1 MTVPPQTA
9 WRREYLRSM
18 KKKSIRRDI
27 AGSACKARSTLSGI
41 RMMVGSEEGT
51 SSSGSGESTGI
62 GLAAKI
68 ISVQNMRRLQYTVVT
83 IVAIYQEVRRRSCA
97 ATVQYLLAAQP
108 SIRAFSPSGKL
119 QEADVSEDETRD
131 ILIHIRVTVGS
142 TSNAKPSVM
151 FAQASQRLRR

>member
-1 MTVPPQTA
+1 MPPQTA
-9 WRREYLRSM
+9 WRRGYFRST

-27 AGSACKARSTLSGI
+27 AGTACKARSTLSGI
-41 RMMVGSEEGT
+41 RMMVGSEKEDT

-68 ISVQNMRRLQYTVVT
+68 ISVQNTRRLQYTVVT
-83 IVAIYQEVRRRSCA
+83 IVAIYQEVRGRSCA

>member
-1 MTVPPQTA
+1 MAMPPQTA
-9 WRREYLRSM
+9 WRRGYFRST

-27 AGSACKARSTLSGI
+27 AGTACKARSTLSGI
-41 RMMVGSEEGT
+41 RMMVGSEKEGT
-51 SSSGSGESTGI
+51 SSSGESTGI

-83 IVAIYQEVRRRSCA
+83 IVAIYQEVRGRSCA